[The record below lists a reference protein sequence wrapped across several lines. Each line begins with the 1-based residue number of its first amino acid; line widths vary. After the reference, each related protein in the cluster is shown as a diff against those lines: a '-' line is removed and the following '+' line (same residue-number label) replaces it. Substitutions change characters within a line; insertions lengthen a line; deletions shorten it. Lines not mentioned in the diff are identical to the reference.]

1 MINFTRWTGIE
12 EYVDVQAGFG
22 HYAYTLTPYQEL
34 RSRVDRKD
42 SFTGTADMVL

>member
-12 EYVDVQAGFG
+12 EYVDVPAGFG